1 MRVKE
6 SVMVRTRVRCMYLS
20 LYINQCV
27 AELCNTSVHVCVCI
41 YIYIYMC
48 VQDLREQMKE
58 CYRVHGVNHL
68 EECKGVVKDYLEA
81 LKVCFAH
88 IHARKKKIKP
98 PSAGSLHVCVCV

>member
-1 MRVKE
+1 
-6 SVMVRTRVRCMYLS
+6 
-20 LYINQCV
+20 
-27 AELCNTSVHVCVCI
+27 
-41 YIYIYMC
+41 MC